1 MLQEPA
7 IGAGAGC
14 SPFGGVTTRAR
25 RQAAGWYPNGLRNEG
40 DGNGAPPHSGNK
52 TVLARFVAAARR
64 LLGGASCLAAHGNP
78 TGTQVPTETTGPL
91 EIPGQEASRKPAF
104 PYDEALLERSR
115 TQWRFGDRPS
125 LATLTRNTLQHHPD
139 RAKLALLVAAA
150 TSSWATPPRGRSSSG
165 SRAASPNFGPWAFH
179 GAGPRWR
186 A

>member
-40 DGNGAPPHSGNK
+40 DGNGAPPRSGNK
-52 TVLARFVAAARR
+52 TVLALFVAAARR

-78 TGTQVPTETTGPL
+78 NGTQVPTETTGPL

-139 RAKLALLVAAA
+139 RAKLALLVAAGHQQLGDTA
-150 TSSWATPPRGRSSSG
+150 AGTQFKWLARRLSQLWTLGFSWGWWIKPA
-165 SRAASPNFGPWAFH
+165 
-179 GAGPRWR
+179 
-186 A
+186 